1 MVILTLLYLHPY
13 DSIVKTKQ
21 RRNVRKQTTFSLE
34 LTANATW
41 TRRRSDEY
49 IYIFVLLTPPMSPY
63 CLSFSVLLNLLL
75 EQRNIEPIWF
85 RIPCWRLATSSWT
98 ESVNALHHTTARSI
112 IRSDFFSQNR
122 GTFPT
127 SSYVTPY
134 AHSAVNVSERSIT
147 AHPKQMKRPNKSGL
161 NESARGLPLL
171 MCQRKPTSSIT
182 RWEPQIHSHP
192 DGLWWINK
200 AQRSLMAPL
209 IRSHRCLPSSFFL
222 L

>member
-21 RRNVRKQTTFSLE
+21 RRNVQKQTTFSLE

-112 IRSDFFSQNR
+112 IRSDFFFLLKTGVHSR
-122 GTFPT
+122 LHPT
-127 SSYVTPY
+127 SLHTRTLWSTSPRDQ
-134 AHSAVNVSERSIT
+134 SRLTRS
-147 AHPKQMKRPNKSGL
+147 KWKGQ
-161 NESARGLPLL
+161 
-171 MCQRKPTSSIT
+171 T
-182 RWEPQIHSHP
+182 RV
-192 DGLWWINK
+192 D
-200 AQRSLMAPL
+200 
-209 IRSHRCLPSSFFL
+209 
-222 L
+222 